1 MNKFLKMGAK
11 ITNIFFTSKQ
21 GGQDNDK
28 LLKHIL
34 S

>member
-1 MNKFLKMGAK
+1 MNKFLEMGAK

-28 LLKHIL
+28 LL
-34 S
+34 